1 MTTDIVMPKMGE
13 SITEGTILEWRKE
26 VGDSIELDE
35 ILLEIGTDKVD
46 SEIPSAVSG
55 TIVEILAE
63 PNDVIEVGKVIARI
77 DSSGKVLKKEEN
89 LNEKEDLEE
98 KHKIQNSHAE
108 YIENKVLPKSIEEAG
123 IKKNKEDHKR
133 FYTPVVLKV
142 ASQNNITF
150 SDLEKIDG
158 TGNNGRVTK
167 KDILNYLNSLSDLN
181 KLAPETKKSIE
192 PSEFRP
198 INSSRVEEMP
208 KMRKLISSHMKE
220 SLDTAAHV
228 YLMTEVDMTKIVSFV
243 SSNEE
248 NFNLKEGFKLTYTPF
263 IVDAVVKAL
272 IDYPEMNASLVDT
285 KIHYHKNI
293 NIGLAVAIK
302 NGLMVPSISSCE
314 EKNFLGF
321 CRSINQMA
329 SKARENKLSIDEIEG
344 STFSI
349 TNFGVFGIS
358 FGTPIINQPNTG
370 ILGVGAIKKQPV
382 VIESD
387 GVDAIG
393 IRNIMMLSLGFDHR
407 LIDGAGG
414 SKFLNSIQL
423 YLEDFN
429 KELFGTV

>member
-98 KHKIQNSHAE
+98 KQKIQNSHAE

-220 SLDTAAHV
+220 SLETAAHV

-248 NFNLKEGFKLTYTPF
+248 NFTLKEGFKLTYTPF

-272 IDYPEMNASLVDT
+272 IDHPEMNASLVDT

-429 KELFGTV
+429 KELFGTF